1 MELVI
6 RHENEND
13 YRTVEE
19 LTREAFWNIHVPG
32 CDEHFCLHNLRN
44 SPDYIPELDYVALD
58 EGKIVGHILYSR
70 AAIVDP
76 QGIKKEVL
84 CFGPISV
91 WPVLQKKGIG
101 SALINHSISAAKTM
115 PYPAICIYGDP
126 RYYGRFGFRCAE
138 KFEIK
143 TSDDKYAFALMALEL
158 KPNALSNISG
168 RFIES
173 PAFYADESEFI
184 KFDSTFPYREKTETD
199 SQREFG
205 VMVSLRY

>member
-6 RHENEND
+6 RHEKESD
-13 YRTVEE
+13 YRIVEE

-44 SPDYIPELDYVALD
+44 SPDFIPALDYVALD
-58 EGKIVGHILYSR
+58 GGQIVGHILYSR
-70 AAIVDP
+70 ATIVDS
-76 QGIKKEVL
+76 QGRQKEVL
-84 CFGPISV
+84 CFGPVSV
-91 WPVLQKKGIG
+91 LPSLQKMGIG
-101 SALINHSISAAKTM
+101 SALIHHSIGAAKATK
-115 PYPAICIYGDP
+115 YPAICIYGDP

-138 KFEIK
+138 RYEIK

-173 PAFYADESEFI
+173 PAFYHKESEFVE
-184 KFDSTFPYREKTETD
+184 FDSTFAKKEKAETD

-205 VMVSLRY
+205 LMVTLRY